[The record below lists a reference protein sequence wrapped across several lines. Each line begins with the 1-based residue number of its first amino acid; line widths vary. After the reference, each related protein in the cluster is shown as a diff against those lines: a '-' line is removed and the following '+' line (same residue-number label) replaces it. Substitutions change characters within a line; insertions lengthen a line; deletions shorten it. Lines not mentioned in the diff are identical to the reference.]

1 MTRPLRPLLQDWQG
15 PFFTLAFVAL
25 AVTCLA
31 FARDYAVPV
40 AVAVLI
46 WFLINA
52 LAGAIRRCPGV
63 GPHVPDRLAQVVSV
77 LALFG
82 ALAIAGRV
90 VADTVGELGVGVP
103 GNEEVALAK
112 IEGLLA
118 GLGIEARI
126 TPDTLYELVGFDV
139 IVGWFLRTVPGL
151 ITDAG
156 LVFLYVSFLL
166 VDERFY
172 QAKLRALFPDDA
184 RRDDIRAT
192 LKQIATETRAY
203 LWLMTLISLGVA
215 LVTYAVCSAVG
226 LAAAGFWGFVAFALN
241 FIPTI
246 GSIMAVVLP
255 VVYGL
260 LTLNDPVAVLILAG
274 ALSATQFV
282 AGELVLPRVMGDRL
296 NLSSVVILLTLVVWG
311 AMWGPAGMFLAIP
324 ITVILT
330 MILARFP
337 STRPVAIALSRDG
350 RVPEVGARVPGP

>member
-1 MTRPLRPLLQDWQG
+1 MRLLTTSSQG

-25 AVTCLA
+25 AVACLSY
-31 FARDYAVPV
+31 ARDYAVPV

-52 LAGAIRRCPGV
+52 LAGSIRRAPVFGER
-63 GPHVPDRLAQVVSV
+63 VPDWIAKAVSV

-82 ALAIAGRV
+82 ALGLAGRV
-90 VADTVGELGVGVP
+90 VAENIGQLGEGVP
-103 GNEEVALAK
+103 AKEEAALAK
-112 IEGLLA
+112 LEALLA
-118 GLGIEARI
+118 GIGIEAEI
-126 TPDTLYELVGFDV
+126 TPDKIYELLGFDV
-139 IVGWFLRTVPGL
+139 IFGWVIRTVPEL
-151 ITDAG
+151 ITDMS
-156 LVFLYVSFLL
+156 LVFLYVMFLL

-172 QAKLRALFPDDA
+172 QAKLRALFPEEE
-184 RRDDIRAT
+184 RRADIRAT
-192 LKQIATETRAY
+192 LKQIAGETRAY

-215 LVTYAVCSAVG
+215 LVTYAVCAMVG
-226 LAAAGFWGFVAFALN
+226 LAAAGFWGFVAFVLN

-246 GSIMAVVLP
+246 GSITAVVLP
-255 VVYGL
+255 VIYGL
-260 LTLNDPVAVLILAG
+260 MTLNDPVAVLFLIG
-274 ALSATQFV
+274 ALSATQFL
-282 AGELVLPRVMGDRL
+282 AGEVVLPRVMGDRL

-350 RVPEVGARVPGP
+350 RVPEVEGRVPAP